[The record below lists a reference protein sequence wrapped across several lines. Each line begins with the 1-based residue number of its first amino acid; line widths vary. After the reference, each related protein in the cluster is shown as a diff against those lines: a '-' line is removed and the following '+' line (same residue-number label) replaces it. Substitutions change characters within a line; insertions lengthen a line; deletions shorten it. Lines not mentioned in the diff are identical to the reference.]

1 MISKEERA
9 LLYLKALGGEA
20 DAESLL
26 RAMGGDGAADRQR
39 LGHIMRH
46 LAQRG
51 IIGRR
56 KVKTAKCRTIYKLK
70 SCDPSLK

>member
-20 DAESLL
+20 DAEDLL
-26 RAMGGDGAADRQR
+26 RAMGGGGASDRQR
-39 LGHIMRH
+39 LGHIMRR